1 MQQRSGVTQ
10 EQLDTKLDKTATAE
24 NSKLLQWKDSRRVIW
39 VENGHS
45 FESLSGHL
53 IMEPYAKGA
62 LLGTVAD
69 VLKYGFKVI
78 GYNRDGE
85 RVWLGKLWTVGNSER
100 TPRLVSN
107 NWNMVDVWA
116 RDGRADISV
125 RYNSDSVFALTCK
138 RSTWIFGGSPR
149 KQMMLSVIPS
159 NDEPEF
165 GSYSTSYS
173 FGGGHALF
181 DLARAGFSKSD
192 DLYVFFR
199 A

>member
-1 MQQRSGVTQ
+1 M
-10 EQLDTKLDKTATAE
+10 AT
-24 NSKLLQWKDSRRVIW
+24 N
-39 VENGHS
+39 NGA
-45 FESLSGHL
+45 
-53 IMEPYAKGA
+53 IAKGA

-199 A
+199 AESGLFQVIDNIKIYKRNS

>member
-1 MQQRSGVTQ
+1 MILSPLLLDATKKWVTQ

-24 NSKLLQWKDSRRVIW
+24 NSKLL
-39 VENGHS
+39 NGKTAELMGGEWT
-45 FESLSGHL
+45 FIRELEWPLNNGA
-53 IMEPYAKGA
+53 IAKGA

-116 RDGRADISV
+116 RDGRADS
-125 RYNSDSVFALTCK
+125 
-138 RSTWIFGGSPR
+138 
-149 KQMMLSVIPS
+149 LSS
-159 NDEPEF
+159 
-165 GSYSTSYS
+165 
-173 FGGGHALF
+173 LQQ
-181 DLARAGFSKSD
+181 
-192 DLYVFFR
+192 
-199 A
+199 